1 MTSQSKEKKTSM
13 LTFNIIL
20 LVLVVGLAVVPL
32 LLSPGAEFGG
42 ADGQA
47 EEAIVEINPSYTPWF
62 SSFWEPPSG
71 EIESLLFALQAA
83 LGAGFVGFYLG
94 YVVKRKKLSKE

>member
-47 EEAIVEINPSYTPWF
+47 EEAILV
-62 SSFWEPPSG
+62 
-71 EIESLLFALQAA
+71 
-83 LGAGFVGFYLG
+83 
-94 YVVKRKKLSKE
+94 